1 MAKEQGWR
9 ARSAFK
15 LMQVDEEFNLLEGNI
30 SRWHVYFSYKQN
42 WSIDTN

>member
-15 LMQVDEEFNLLEGNI
+15 LMQVDEEFNLLEGTI
-30 SRWHVYFSYKQN
+30 LTTGRVKL
-42 WSIDTN
+42 